1 MFVDY
6 MIDCMIPHP
15 VVEPRLSI
23 ILLCSIPWLLI
34 HNYRTQVEF
43 IQDSR
48 ILFLRLIIVSPFNI
62 TFSWLFLGFY
72 VYLFLTFIELLL
84 WKVLN
89 IQ

>member
-23 ILLCSIPWLLI
+23 ILLCSSPWLLI

-48 ILFLRLIIVSPFNI
+48 ITYASSTHIKM
-62 TFSWLFLGFY
+62 FSGFMS
-72 VYLFLTFIELLL
+72 V
-84 WKVLN
+84 
-89 IQ
+89 